1 MAESAKKFVPRSARY
16 ILRPQDRNIMRFG
29 LEDSH
34 AGATDIRQTLLVN
47 LSETGA
53 AFITDSR
60 RGLHIGERIMVEIP
74 VPQGEQIAW
83 WGTVTRLQ
91 EYQPR
96 RWFQDT
102 NSFFD
107 EPKILVAIRFDH
119 LPEGHTRAIRK
130 GIEKSYLQAVR
141 DQRYRTWLYYRTLAL
156 KYSLQFFAYVILT
169 ILALGFIYYFSQ
181 PSSNY
186 DEKRGAPW
194 GDRFK
199 IF

>member
-29 LEDSH
+29 LEDSQ
-34 AGATDIRQTLLVN
+34 AGGADVRQTLLVN

-60 RGLHIGERIMVEIP
+60 RGLSIGERIMVEIP

-91 EYQPR
+91 EYQPP
-96 RWFQDT
+96 RWFQNN

-107 EPKILVAIRFDH
+107 EPKILVAVRFDH
-119 LPEGHTRAIRK
+119 LPDGHTRAIRK

-141 DQRYRTWLYYRTLAL
+141 DQRYRTWLYYRTLAI
-156 KYSLQFFAYVILT
+156 KYSLQFAAYVILT

-181 PSSNY
+181 PSANY

-199 IF
+199 F